1 MCPGLNKVQIKIELT
16 QADLACE
23 VGAFKNAAAL
33 GKKKKPKEKKPRA
46 KEPTARATRKIS
58 ARKQIKARANCIAAR
73 ANQRRRA
80 LWPFGARRNAHGAR
94 FFLAAALASASNID

>member
-1 MCPGLNKVQIKIELT
+1 MYRKLRGGIEHT
-16 QADLACE
+16 QANLACE

-33 GKKKKPKEKKPRA
+33 GKKKKSEANKSRA
-46 KEPTARATRKIS
+46 KEPAARATRKIS
-58 ARKQIKARANCIAAR
+58 VRKQIKARANCIAAR

-94 FFLAAALASASNID
+94 FFLAAALASASNTD

>member
-1 MCPGLNKVQIKIELT
+1 MPRPW
-16 QADLACE
+16 A
-23 VGAFKNAAAL
+23 
-33 GKKKKPKEKKPRA
+33 KKKKSEANNSRA
-46 KEPTARATRKIS
+46 KEPAARATRKIS